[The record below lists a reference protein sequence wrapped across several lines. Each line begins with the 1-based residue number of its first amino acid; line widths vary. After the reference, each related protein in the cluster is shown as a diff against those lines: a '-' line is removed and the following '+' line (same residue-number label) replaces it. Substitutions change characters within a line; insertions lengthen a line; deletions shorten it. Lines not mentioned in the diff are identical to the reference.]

1 MAQNNDNK
9 IRQALQAM
17 GSIERQLRMYEAM
30 RTVAVEHNGEA
41 EIERCDRN
49 IGELDGEWQEL
60 SELLTDLGY
69 HPEGR

>member
-1 MAQNNDNK
+1 
-9 IRQALQAM
+9 
-17 GSIERQLRMYEAM
+17 MYEAM
-30 RTVAVEHNGEA
+30 RAVAVEHNGEA

-69 HPEGR
+69 HPEGH